1 MKLLLLLPAVA
12 LLLSMTIRPA
22 GLPAPVLDHL
32 VFPPSAPKMW
42 IENDRAFLG
51 DTIELRFQKT
61 HPEFLG
67 VINPDGKFFYLV
79 FPASES
85 IGKLTPL
92 VDSKV
97 FLRLDRLEISTA
109 HLKADPYEYGV
120 VENQTVFTKSG
131 AYDFILGD
139 NLHVDDPT
147 AVYRVTVRYK
157 HSGRPGQQSV
167 VSN

>member
-1 MKLLLLLPAVA
+1 MKLFLLLSAVA
-12 LLLSMTIRPA
+12 LLLSAAMRPSR
-22 GLPAPVLDHL
+22 LPASVSDPLL
-32 VFPPSAPKMW
+32 FPPTAPKIW
-42 IENDRAFLG
+42 VENKQAFLG
-51 DTIELRFQKT
+51 DTILLRFQKK

-67 VINPDGKFFYLV
+67 VIDPDGKFFYLV

-85 IGKLTPL
+85 IDKLKPL

-97 FLRLDRLEISTA
+97 FLRLDRLEIPTA

-120 VENQTVFTKSG
+120 VENQAVFTKSG

-139 NLHVDDPT
+139 NLHTDDPT
-147 AVYRVTVRYK
+147 AVYRVKVRYK
-157 HSGRPGQQSV
+157 HLGRPEEQSV